1 VQQRASF
8 SRFCHQKKY
17 SRANKSRLVPT
28 QSENK
33 NNPVRTSRGLSP
45 HKPKNYYLCTSKR
58 NFMNFQN
65 TREFAQQLDQQDEL
79 YNYRNEFIFPQVN
92 GKNVIYF
99 TGNSLGLQPKRTKAF
114 VDEVMNDWAK
124 LAVDGH
130 FYADKPWWDYHE
142 RFAIP
147 LGEIMGAK
155 PSEITVMNTLT
166 VNLHLMMVSFYR
178 PTAKKYKIL
187 CEEKAFPSDQYMFQS
202 QADFHAQYLG
212 INPNEIIIE
221 IKRRE
226 GEHNIRLEDVLAKI
240 EEIGDELA
248 LVLIGGVN
256 YYTGQVFD
264 MKTIT
269 AAAQKTGA
277 YVGWDLAHAAGNIE
291 MNLHDWNVD
300 FACWCS
306 YKYMNSGPGNASGC
320 FVHEN
325 HHYNAKLPRFA
336 GWWGHNKER
345 RFKMEQQFEPVHGA
359 DGWQISNL
367 PILSLA
373 PYLASVEMFAE
384 VGMTKLIKKRN
395 LLTSYLEFILHEID
409 REIGGAGFEIIT
421 PQNQEERA
429 CQLSVYLHG
438 QGRSLFEYL
447 MKNGVITDWREPN
460 VIRFA
465 PAPFYCSF
473 TDMYE
478 FGQILKKGII
488 G

>member
-1 VQQRASF
+1 
-8 SRFCHQKKY
+8 
-17 SRANKSRLVPT
+17 
-28 QSENK
+28 
-33 NNPVRTSRGLSP
+33 
-45 HKPKNYYLCTSKR
+45 
-58 NFMNFQN
+58 MNFQN
-65 TREFAQQLDQQDEL
+65 TREFAQQLDTQDEL
-79 YNYRNEFIFPQVN
+79 FKYRDEFLFPSIN

-99 TGNSLGLQPKRTKAF
+99 TGNSLGLQPKRTQAY

-124 LAVDGH
+124 LAVEGH

-142 RFAIP
+142 RFAVP
-147 LGEIMGAK
+147 LSGIVGAK

-166 VNLHLMMVSFYR
+166 VNLHLMMVSFYQ
-178 PTAKKYKIL
+178 PTEKKYKII

-202 QADFHAQYLG
+202 QVKFHGYDPKDA
-212 INPNEIIIE
+212 IVE

-226 GEHNIRLEDVLAKI
+226 GEHNIRHEDIIAKI
-240 EEIGDELA
+240 EEVGEELA

-264 MKTIT
+264 IKAIT
-269 AAAQKTGA
+269 EAGHKTGA

-291 MNLHDWNVD
+291 LELHDWNVD

-320 FVHEN
+320 FVHEK
-325 HHYNAKLPRFA
+325 HHNDKELPRFA

-345 RFKMEQQFEPVHGA
+345 RFKMEPDFDPVHGA

-384 VGMTKLIKKRN
+384 VGMKKIIQKRN
-395 LLTSYLEFILHEID
+395 LLTAYLEFILHEID
-409 REIGGAGFEIIT
+409 HEIDGTEFEIIT
-421 PQNQEERA
+421 PNNQEERA

-460 VIRFA
+460 VIRLA

-473 TDMYE
+473 EDMYE
-478 FGQILKKGII
+478 FGQILKAGISKP
-488 G
+488 